1 MKTRVLIADDHKLL
15 REGLRHIV
23 QDELRLEV
31 VGLAED
37 GRSAVS
43 LAAELHPDIIIM
55 DISMPGL
62 NGIEATRQIRRD
74 NSGTKI
80 VALSIHKSKDF
91 VSKMLQAGAAAYMLK
106 DCAVDEL
113 GEAIRC
119 VLAGKVYISPDIAGL
134 VVDDYLK
141 ALESRAESASPK
153 LTPKETEVLQLI
165 AEGKTTKEI
174 ASILST
180 GVSTIETHRQH
191 IMEKLKIYT
200 VAGLTVYAVREGLIS
215 ID

>member
-1 MKTRVLIADDHKLL
+1 
-15 REGLRHIV
+15 
-23 QDELRLEV
+23 
-31 VGLAED
+31 
-37 GRSAVS
+37 
-43 LAAELHPDIIIM
+43 
-55 DISMPGL
+55 MPGL

-74 NSGTKI
+74 NPETKI
-80 VALSIHKSKDF
+80 VALSIHKSKEF

-141 ALESRAESASPK
+141 ALESRAETTSSK

-174 ASILST
+174 ASILCT

-200 VAGLTVYAVREGLIS
+200 VAGLTLYAVREGLIS
-215 ID
+215 IE